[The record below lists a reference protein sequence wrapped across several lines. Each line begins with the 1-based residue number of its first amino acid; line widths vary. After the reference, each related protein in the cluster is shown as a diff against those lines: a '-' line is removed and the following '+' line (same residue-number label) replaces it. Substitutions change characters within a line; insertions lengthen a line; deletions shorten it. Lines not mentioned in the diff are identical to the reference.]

1 MHLLSLDQANHT
13 GYAIFYD
20 KKLIDYGVI
29 DISKHKAYLYKKLV
43 LSQEIIDLIE
53 KYKINYIVF
62 EETYMT
68 PNIDTYKKLNEL
80 QIAIKDICEIIG
92 MPYKILNSNHWVSCF
107 IAPEK
112 LPKKREDKK
121 EIVKRKVKEIF
132 NIDVDSDIADAIGM
146 GWVVLNE
153 NNK

>member
-29 DISKHKAYLYKKLV
+29 DISNYETYLYKKFAL
-43 LSQEIIDLIE
+43 LQEIMDLIE
-53 KYKINYIVF
+53 KYKINYVVF

-68 PNIDTYKKLNEL
+68 PNINTYKKLNEL
-80 QIAIKDICEIIG
+80 QVAIKDTCELVG
-92 MPYKILNSNHWVSCF
+92 MPYKILNSNQWVSNF
-107 IAPEK
+107 ITPEK
-112 LPKKREDKK
+112 LPKKRKNKK

-132 NIDVDSDIADAIGM
+132 NIDVNNDIADAIGM